1 MSGEAV
7 AGLVALD
14 RALFTWINH
23 GPHPAWL
30 DQVMLMASDVRLGRL
45 LFAVVTLILGVRSGW
60 RRGLVILLGAACTLA
75 ASDQLS
81 AHVLKPLIG
90 RPRPA
95 NAGMEVHLLVNRTH
109 SYAFPSSH
117 AANSCAGALFFSRFA
132 PGLTVPL
139 FGLAAIMSLSRVYVG
154 VHYPLDL
161 VGGALV
167 GLAWAVAMLRI
178 LAWRGLVPA
187 RLRGRAPPA
196 RPGPVDPEGL
206 DEGAGRD

>member
-1 MSGEAV
+1 MQEAL
-7 AGLVALD
+7 AGLLDLD
-14 RALFTWINH
+14 RALFTWINR

-30 DQVMLMASDVRLGRL
+30 DQVMLTLSDVRFGRF
-45 LFAVVTLILGVRSGW
+45 LFAAIAILLIARSGW

-81 AHVLKPLIG
+81 AQILKPMFQ

-95 NAGMEVHLLVNRTH
+95 NAGMEVHLLVNRTR
-109 SYAFPSSH
+109 SYAFPSAH

-139 FGLAAIMSLSRVYVG
+139 FAMAAAVSLSRVYVG

-161 VGGALV
+161 VGGGLV
-167 GLAWAVAMLRI
+167 GLACAAVVLRV
-178 LAWRGLVPA
+178 LAWRGLAPA
-187 RLRGRAPPA
+187 PRRGRAPP
-196 RPGPVDPEGL
+196 RPGPADPEGL
-206 DEGAGRD
+206 DGGAGRD